1 MYFAFLHLGSLETLK
16 VVPAEKGIDIRELL
30 MKFHSKYYSS
40 NIMSVAVLGKGT
52 LFESSVFFY
61 FSWEILNF
69 IFMIINIEIFN
80 YHWLHI
86 IFPESLDEL
95 EAMVVPKFKDILD
108 KGAETPTFPDHP
120 LGPNQ
125 LGVRIICNKITV
137 QLQR

>member
-61 FSWEILNF
+61 FS
-69 IFMIINIEIFN
+69 
-80 YHWLHI
+80 
-86 IFPESLDEL
+86 
-95 EAMVVPKFKDILD
+95 
-108 KGAETPTFPDHP
+108 
-120 LGPNQ
+120 
-125 LGVRIICNKITV
+125 
-137 QLQR
+137 